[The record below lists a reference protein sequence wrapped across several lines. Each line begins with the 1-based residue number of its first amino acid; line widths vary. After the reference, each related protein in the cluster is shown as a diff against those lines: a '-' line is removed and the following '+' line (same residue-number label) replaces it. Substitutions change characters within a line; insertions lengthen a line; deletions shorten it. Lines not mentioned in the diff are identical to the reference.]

1 MDHPRPG
8 LRYMDA
14 ADLDRSA
21 FDFDGIDVLDHAGD
35 RLGTVDGFILD
46 VDNGRPFHVVVEAGH
61 WYKHK
66 YFLVPI
72 GHVRLDSGAK
82 RLTADLPK
90 ARAERFPG
98 FSRSEFEKL
107 TDQDIEQL
115 AYASAAVCGGEPID
129 TTVAWESWTH
139 YEYPNWWDNSYYR
152 PDGARTSEG
161 SAGGAPSATSGGASR
176 GTVAP
181 ASPANRDR
189 ERVIAQAGDVSPQ
202 ASGRAQPGDVRGVE
216 AGGEQRHVR
225 DTVGDDDKVPP
236 RRGKSGG

>member
-8 LRYMDA
+8 LRYVDA

-90 ARAERFPG
+90 ARGGGVPG
-98 FSRSEFEKL
+98 LSPQGVGKVAPQENR
-107 TDQDIEQL
+107 
-115 AYASAAVCGGEPID
+115 EP
-129 TTVAWESWTH
+129 AL
-139 YEYPNWWDNSYYR
+139 PR
-152 PDGARTSEG
+152 A
-161 SAGGAPSATSGGASR
+161 ASR
-176 GTVAP
+176 
-181 ASPANRDR
+181 
-189 ERVIAQAGDVSPQ
+189 
-202 ASGRAQPGDVRGVE
+202 
-216 AGGEQRHVR
+216 
-225 DTVGDDDKVPP
+225 
-236 RRGKSGG
+236 